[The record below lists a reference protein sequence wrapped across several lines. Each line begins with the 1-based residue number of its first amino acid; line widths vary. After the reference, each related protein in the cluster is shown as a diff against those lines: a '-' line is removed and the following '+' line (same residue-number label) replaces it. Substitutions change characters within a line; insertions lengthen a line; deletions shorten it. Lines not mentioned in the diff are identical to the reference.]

1 MTSGL
6 KDYYFLLGLTATAS
20 EDQLRRAY
28 RKLARKYHPDVNPGN
43 TVAEDR
49 FKEINEAYEVLSDPV
64 SRRHYDEMVEAAKLP
79 PPAPDRGGGRNE
91 AKVVIRS
98 QPKPQTG
105 LSGLIDYL
113 FGNRSTRARQ
123 KDRTSHRTSS
133 NRSGEVSRRPDAE
146 LSITL
151 EEAHQGAARKLSINE
166 QVRCPS
172 CRGGKQG
179 GSCGL
184 CGGLGILKKTRTLD
198 VNIPPGAR
206 NGSVIKVPSGHALS
220 QRPGHRSDL
229 YIKLLVKPNDMFSVD
244 GNDLHMDLPIA
255 PWEAVLGATVEIPA
269 IDGKKIEIKVPASAQ
284 GGQRIRL
291 RGRGL
296 NTRDGLRGDLYV
308 RLNIVVP
315 PEPADDEIEL
325 FRELSKI
332 SRFHPR

>member
-1 MTSGL
+1 MTTGL
-6 KDYYFLLGLTATAS
+6 KDYYFLLGLTGAAS
-20 EDQLRRAY
+20 EDQIRRAY

-43 TVAEDR
+43 AIAEDR
-49 FKEINEAYEVLSDPV
+49 FKEINEAYEVLSDPA
-64 SRRHYDEMVEAAKLP
+64 SRRHYDEMVEASKLP
-79 PPAPDRGGGRNE
+79 HPAPDRTTRDE
-91 AKVVIRS
+91 HRVVIRP
-98 QPKPQTG
+98 QPRPQTG
-105 LSGLIDYL
+105 LGGLIDYL
-113 FGNRSTRARQ
+113 FGNRSNRRR
-123 KDRTSHRTSS
+123 KDRASHRTSS
-133 NRSGEVSRRPDAE
+133 NRSGETSRRHDAE

-151 EEAHQGAARKLSINE
+151 EEAHQGAARKLTINE

-184 CGGLGILKKTRTLD
+184 CGGLGVLKKTRTLD

-206 NGSVIKVPSGHALS
+206 NGSVIKVAGGHAVS
-220 QRPGHRSDL
+220 QRPGHHSDL
-229 YIKLLVKPNDMFSVD
+229 YIKLVIKPNDTYSVD
-244 GNDLHMDLPIA
+244 GNDLHMDLPIT
-255 PWEAVLGATVEIPA
+255 PWEAVFGATVEVPA
-269 IDGKKIEIKVPASAQ
+269 IDGKKMEIKVPVSAQ

-315 PEPADDEIEL
+315 PEPGDKEIEL
-325 FRELSKI
+325 FRELANI

>member
-1 MTSGL
+1 MTTGL
-6 KDYYFLLGLTATAS
+6 KDYYYLLGLPATAS
-20 EDQLRRAY
+20 EDQIRRAY

-43 TVAEDR
+43 TIAEDR
-49 FKEINEAYEVLSDPV
+49 FKEINEAYEVLSDLA

-79 PPAPDRGGGRNE
+79 HPVPDRGTRDE
-91 AKVVIRS
+91 PKVVVRP
-98 QPKPQTG
+98 QPRPQTG
-105 LSGLIDYL
+105 LGGLIDYL
-113 FGNRSTRARQ
+113 FGQRSSGGRRKA
-123 KDRTSHRTSS
+123 RTSHRTST
-133 NRSGEVSRRPDAE
+133 NRSGETSRRHDAE

-151 EEAHQGAARKLSINE
+151 EEAHQGAARKLTINE

-179 GSCGL
+179 ASCGL
-184 CGGLGILKKTRTLD
+184 CGGVGILKKTRTLD

-206 NGSVIKVPSGHALS
+206 NGSVIKVAGGHGVS

-229 YIKLLVKPNDMFSVD
+229 YIKLLIKPNDVYLVD
-244 GNDLHMDLPIA
+244 GNDLHMDLPIT
-255 PWEAVLGATVEIPA
+255 PWEAVFGATVEIAA
-269 IDGKKIEIKVPASAQ
+269 IDGKKMEIKVPASAQ

-315 PEPADDEIEL
+315 PEPGDDEVKL
-325 FRELSKI
+325 FRELARI
-332 SRFHPR
+332 SRFHAR